1 MKKTTKTY
9 QDTLNKIVMEIE
21 TSGSYIVC
29 NEKGKSREM
38 DAAISILDNKENLFT
53 GLWIDNRTIKITMMK

>member
-9 QDTLNKIVMEIE
+9 QQTLEKIKNEINV
-21 TSGSYIVC
+21 SGSYIVV

-38 DAAISILDNKENLFT
+38 DAALTIVEDLNNLYFAT
-53 GLWIDNRTIKITMMK
+53 WLDNRTIEVKEMK